1 MLSAINHRECL
12 LCLQDRKK
20 RDSKKRLSSSKKAV
34 PSCLSPMSSEYSC
47 SFVTMDDSYSVED
60 RWTRAN
66 RYIFWYPN
74 YMVTFITNMSYFRP
88 HDPDE
93 TPSEALP
100 GPTPI
105 LTPES
110 PPSKPVNNSK
120 TLNKK
125 YGTIQRRWTNWEA
138 HNSLQY
144 WPISESVSCR
154 YWLLLA
160 LGPVSKLTNT
170 ALTKVSISNLINKKN
185 ITGFKKLELRNVLLY
200 LQLLSGYFAAQTQ
213 RQSSVIQQRKGE
225 KDGKYLQTDLHSGDV
240 SEHVM
245 FFLFFFKSVL
255 FLITL
260 SG

>member
-1 MLSAINHRECL
+1 MLSAINHREGL

-20 RDSKKRLSSSKKAV
+20 QDSRKRLSSSKKAV
-34 PSCLSPMSSEYSC
+34 PFCPSPMSSESSC
-47 SFVTMDDSYSVED
+47 SFMNKDDRYSVED

-66 RYIFWYPN
+66 RHIFWYPN

-88 HDPDE
+88 HNPDE

-100 GPTPI
+100 GPAPI

-138 HNSLQY
+138 QQPAVLTNF
-144 WPISESVSCR
+144 WSVSCQ

-160 LGPVSKLTNT
+160 LGPVSSLTNT
-170 ALTKVSISNLINKKN
+170 ALTKVSISNFINKKASQASRSWNWGMCFYIYSFSLDTLWHRHRGKAVLSNKGREKKMAN
-185 ITGFKKLELRNVLLY
+185 ICRRISTVG
-200 LQLLSGYFAAQTQ
+200 
-213 RQSSVIQQRKGE
+213 
-225 KDGKYLQTDLHSGDV
+225 
-240 SEHVM
+240 M
-245 FFLFFFKSVL
+245 
-255 FLITL
+255 
-260 SG
+260 

>member
-1 MLSAINHRECL
+1 MLSAINHREGL

-20 RDSKKRLSSSKKAV
+20 QDSRKRLSSSKKAV
-34 PSCLSPMSSEYSC
+34 PFCPSPMSSESSC
-47 SFVTMDDSYSVED
+47 SFMNKDDRYSVED

-66 RYIFWYPN
+66 RHIFWYPN

-88 HDPDE
+88 HNPDE

-100 GPTPI
+100 GPAPI

-138 HNSLQY
+138 QQPAVLTNF
-144 WPISESVSCR
+144 WSVSCQ

-160 LGPVSKLTNT
+160 LGPVSSLTNT
-170 ALTKVSISNLINKKN
+170 ALTKVSISNFINKKASQASRSWN
-185 ITGFKKLELRNVLLY
+185 
-200 LQLLSGYFAAQTQ
+200 
-213 RQSSVIQQRKGE
+213 
-225 KDGKYLQTDLHSGDV
+225 
-240 SEHVM
+240 
-245 FFLFFFKSVL
+245 
-255 FLITL
+255 
-260 SG
+260 